1 MRIRSIKPEFWRS
14 SAISS
19 LPIEDRL
26 LFIGLWSYVD
36 DNSVGKDKLS
46 AIAADLFADDLE
58 RDAPETFA
66 RVSRGLARLSEGGRI
81 IRYTVAGEDYLRVVN
96 WSEHQRIDK
105 PGKARYPSDDAEF
118 AVIRESVASP
128 RESVAPGAGEQRSRG
143 TGEQGRSNPAPAV
156 LAFDEVWVHWPKKVE
171 RKKALEQWH
180 VAVKKLGLDAA
191 VEAVTTFGDA
201 YWATTEKQFVPALG
215 VWLSRERW
223 TDELPSKPAGR
234 TSVAKADA
242 NYSEYER
249 IYGGGGHGGAGSVP
263 ALDSGVG

>member
-1 MRIRSIKPEFWRS
+1 MGSDDGGELVRIRSIKPEFWRS

-81 IRYTVAGEDYLRVVN
+81 VRYTVAGEDYLRVVN

-105 PGKARYPSDDAEF
+105 PGKARYPSDDAEE
-118 AVIRESVASP
+118 AVIRESVANV
-128 RESVAPGAGEQRSRG
+128 RETPATGAGEQGSRG
-143 TGEQGRSNPAPAV
+143 ADIFRTCGACFRVRTRLGTLAEKGRAQEGVRTVQDRGGEDVQG
-156 LAFDEVWVHWPKKVE
+156 
-171 RKKALEQWH
+171 
-180 VAVKKLGLDAA
+180 
-191 VEAVTTFGDA
+191 
-201 YWATTEKQFVPALG
+201 ALG
-215 VWLSRERW
+215 
-223 TDELPSKPAGR
+223 
-234 TSVAKADA
+234 
-242 NYSEYER
+242 
-249 IYGGGGHGGAGSVP
+249 
-263 ALDSGVG
+263 